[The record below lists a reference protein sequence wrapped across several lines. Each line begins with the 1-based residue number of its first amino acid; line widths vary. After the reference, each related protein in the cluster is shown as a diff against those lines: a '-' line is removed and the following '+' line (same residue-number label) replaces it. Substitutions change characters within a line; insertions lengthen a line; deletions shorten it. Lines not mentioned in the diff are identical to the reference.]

1 MTPMRSPKHDVL
13 FEPLEIR
20 GKTFRNRFYS
30 VPHAMFPLGRRMS
43 EIGFR
48 RMKAEGGWAA
58 VCGGIISIRED
69 NWDRRLP
76 RIWDETDRVALGRV
90 AAEVKREG
98 ALAGIELGHNGAN
111 YEGGKFYPSLS
122 PSGVPDPDLLPLV
135 PKELELDDIRE
146 LQDDWVRAA
155 TLGADL
161 GYDIVYA
168 YGGGGYLP
176 MQFLSPYFNR
186 RKDSYGGSLENRARF
201 WLESIDRFRAAI
213 GDRCLIAVRI
223 AAESFSPYGVPTEDI
238 HGFIRLADDLVDLW
252 DVNLG
257 IHWAPDSQPSR
268 MASEGFQLQW
278 SGQIRQAT
286 KKPIIGVGRLTN
298 PDRMAEILTSGV
310 WDFIGG
316 ARPSIADPYL
326 PRKIEA
332 GQYDDIREC
341 TGSNFCIAIETLPA
355 GLSCVQNPT
364 IGEEYRRGW
373 HPERVP
379 GARDDKLDVLVVGAG
394 PAGLECARVL
404 GHRGFRHIHLAER
417 DSEIGGHLAWLTQLP
432 GMAEWARIIGY
443 RRIQLDK
450 LANVDV
456 MTDLS
461 LTAEAVLDYGA
472 ELVVLATGS
481 HWLGLDAPWG
491 EGEHHRFPGLATSP
505 IATWIPEDVIADGHR
520 FQGDKVA
527 IWDGDGNS
535 VAVCLA
541 EHLARAGSQVTLVS
555 RFDRV
560 SPSLDLSFEGT
571 DARRRLHEAGVA
583 TLTGLALAGA
593 IDERLIFLDQF
604 QQQKLI
610 EATDLVLVTHRV
622 PNDSLYKELRAAGDH
637 RLDEAGIQ
645 TIVRI
650 GDCLAP
656 RTLGYVMAEAHRVGR
671 ELDSGSPSKPGPARP
686 ELDHEIESASFRT
699 FDDEV
704 GAPMDA

>member
-1 MTPMRSPKHDVL
+1 MRSPKHDVL

-20 GKTFRNRFYS
+20 GKIFRNRFYS

-58 VCGGIISIRED
+58 VCGGIIATRVD
-69 NWDRRLP
+69 LWDRRLP

-98 ALAGIELGHNGAN
+98 ALAGIELGYNGGN

-122 PSGVPDPDLLPLV
+122 PSGVPFPDLLPLV
-135 PKELELDDIRE
+135 PKALELDEIRE
-146 LQDDWVRAA
+146 LQDEWVRSAI
-155 TLGADL
+155 LGADL

-168 YGGGGYLP
+168 YGAGGYLP

-186 RKDSYGGSLENRARF
+186 RKDAYGGSLENRARF

-223 AAESFSPYGVPTEDI
+223 AAESLSPYGVSTDDI

-257 IHWAPDSQPSR
+257 MDWPSDSQPSR
-268 MASEGFQLQW
+268 VAPEGFQLRW
-278 SGQIRQAT
+278 SGKIRQAT
-286 KKPIIGVGRLTN
+286 KKPIVGVGRLTN
-298 PDRMAEILTSGV
+298 PDRMAEIIASGV

-332 GQYDDIREC
+332 GAYDEIREC
-341 TGSNFCIAIETLPA
+341 TGSNFCIAIETWPA

-379 GARDDKLDVLVVGAG
+379 SARDDKLGVLVVGAG

-404 GHRGFRHIHLAER
+404 GGRGFRHVHVAER
-417 DSEIGGHLAWLTQLP
+417 DREIGGHLAWLTQLP
-432 GMAEWARIIGY
+432 GMGEWARIISY

-450 LANVDV
+450 LANVEL
-456 MTDLS
+456 MTDLT

-481 HWLGLDAPWG
+481 HWVGLDSPWG
-491 EGEHHRFPGLATSP
+491 EGDRFPGLAESP
-505 IATWIPEDVIADGHR
+505 IATWIPEDVIADAHE
-520 FQGDKVA
+520 FKGDKVVIA
-527 IWDGDGNS
+527 DGDGNS

-541 EHLARAGSQVTLVS
+541 EHLARRGKQVTLVS

-560 SPSLDLSFEGT
+560 APSLDLSFEGT
-571 DARRRLHEAGVA
+571 GARRRLHDAGVA
-583 TLTGLALAGA
+583 MRTGLALAGA
-593 IDERLIFLDQF
+593 DDQMLIFGDQF
-604 QQQKLI
+604 KQQELI
-610 EATDLVLVTHRV
+610 EATDLVLVAHRI
-622 PNDSLYKELRAAGDH
+622 PNDGLYTELRGVGDE

-645 TIVRI
+645 ALVRI

-656 RTLGYVMAEAHRVGR
+656 RGLGYVMAEAHRVGR
-671 ELDSGSPSKPGPARP
+671 ELDSGSPDKPILARR
-686 ELDHEIESASFRT
+686 ELDHQIESASFRT
-699 FDDEV
+699 FDDEARAV
-704 GAPMDA
+704 DLA